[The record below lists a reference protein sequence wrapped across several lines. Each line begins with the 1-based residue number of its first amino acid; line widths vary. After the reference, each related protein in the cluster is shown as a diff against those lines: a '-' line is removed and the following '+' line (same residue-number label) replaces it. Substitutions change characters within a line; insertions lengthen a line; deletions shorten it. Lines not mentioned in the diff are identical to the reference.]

1 MVQAVHERAK
11 RDQLPVQP
19 HGHAPDAADQLPVGI
34 QLVGQDPLLGA
45 IELTGKTV
53 GNMVE

>member
-1 MVQAVHERAK
+1 MSERSVTSW
-11 RDQLPVQP
+11 VQP